1 MNTGDETRDHHEPD
15 PVGRACDAYSRE
27 WKNGCGR
34 PVEDFLRAHGLNPS
48 ELPPNLVPELEKLRD
63 WYGARLPA
71 PPTAGRYAPGTLI
84 NNRYQIEVVLGEGGM
99 GVVYRAFDMKLE
111 KTVALKFLP
120 PRLAANPALVDRFH
134 KEVRT
139 AQDVSHRCVARVYD
153 IDDHDD
159 HPFFSMEYIDGC
171 DLASLLKRSGGRL
184 TEETA
189 ARYARQLCLGL
200 AAIHSRGHVHR
211 DLKPQNVMI
220 DREGQLRVT
229 DFGLAVE
236 GTEAERAG
244 IAGTLPYMSPEQAR
258 GQATKQ
264 SDIYSLGL
272 VLYEMFTGCQAFESV
287 TLEQLVQRKSLPAAP
302 SAHVASLPT
311 EVDTAVLQCI
321 EPEPAKRPERVQNV
335 LHMLLRAGG
344 TPTPEEVAVA
354 EPPQNERTGGL
365 SLRAGIALFG
375 LTVCCLFLV
384 GELNDHTALFRQALT
399 DWSPRDLTRKAR
411 EHLNDLGFAPES
423 TRDTAHG
430 LATDEALL
438 AHLRNG
444 HSRLINRNQL
454 PSGQPAVMYFWYRRS
469 PDVIAQRLAPNDT
482 SGWSMPGRV
491 LPSEPPLREPGEV
504 CAFLD
509 LNGRLIELHAVPARR
524 PPNFPVRVP
533 DPTRLLK
540 AAGFENV
547 PLSKADAPTRAP
559 TGFADIRMAWVGAH
573 PQAPEVVLRIE
584 AAYYQGEP
592 VYFHVGPE
600 APQLGDRLPGFMPD
614 NLLEKVQEVKNT
626 LLGLVALPIGVW
638 FAWRNWIHGRAHP
651 RGALIL
657 AGGFVLLGLAGWV
670 LAAHHV
676 LWPRNR
682 LDSFK
687 DELSMFT
694 GMLGRVVFDGVLLWL
709 AYLAL
714 EPWVR
719 RTDPERVSSWN
730 RLIQGRWRA
739 PSVGGDILLGC
750 AGAAGFVSLLLLA
763 RAIPGWLGYVPD
775 LKSIWDATYTE
786 GAGSLLVTL
795 QIALMVALRG
805 FFLYFLVLLLC
816 RGYVRFGV
824 CLNVAIWWG
833 LYAHGGDY
841 TAVHI
846 AVGLA
851 YAIACFFVLRRAGL
865 LGFIAF
871 TLVEQVLTYM
881 PVTTDFSVWYGAIS
895 TMSLAFVLAL
905 ALYGTWTVGRAQQ
918 PADKT

>member
-15 PVGRACDAYSRE
+15 PVGHACDKYSRE
-27 WKNGCGR
+27 WKSGRGR
-34 PVEDFLRAHGLNPS
+34 PVEVFLREQGLDPS
-48 ELPPNLVPELEKLRD
+48 KQPPNLVPELDKLEA
-63 WYGARLPA
+63 WYRAR
-71 PPTAGRYAPGTLI
+71 RYAPGTLI
-84 NNRYQIEVVLGEGGM
+84 NNRYQIEVLLGEGGM

-120 PRLAANPALVDRFH
+120 PRLAANADLLDRFH

-139 AQDVSHRCVARVYD
+139 AQDVSHRCVARVHD
-153 IDDHDD
+153 IAYHNG
-159 HPFFSMEYIDGC
+159 HPYFSMEYIDGG
-171 DLASLLKRSGGRL
+171 DLASLLTGSGGRL

-189 ARYARQLCLGL
+189 LRYARQLCLGL

-211 DLKPQNVMI
+211 DLKPQNIMI
-220 DREGQLRVT
+220 DREGRQLSIT

-244 IAGTLPYMSPEQAR
+244 IAGTLQYMSPEQAGGR
-258 GQATKQ
+258 PTVQ

-272 VLYEMFTGCQAFESV
+272 VLYEMFTGHQAFESV
-287 TLEQLVQRKSLPAAP
+287 ALEELIQRKSLPDAP
-302 SAHVASLPT
+302 SAKVPSLPT
-311 EVDTAVLQCI
+311 VVDAVVLQCL
-321 EPEPAKRPERVQNV
+321 EPEPAKRPECVQNV

-354 EPPQNERTGGL
+354 EPPRNERTGGL

-411 EHLNDLGFAPES
+411 DHLNDLGFDPEPV
-423 TRDTAHG
+423 RDTAHG
-430 LATDEALL
+430 LATDEELL
-438 AHLRNG
+438 AHLRKS
-444 HSRLINRNQL
+444 HSHLIDRKQL
-454 PSGQPAVMYFWYRRS
+454 QSGQPAVMYFWYRRS

-504 CAFLD
+504 CVFLD
-509 LNGRLIELHAVPARR
+509 LNGRLIELHAIPARQQ
-524 PPNFPVRVP
+524 PNAPARVP

-547 PLSKADAPTRAP
+547 PLRKADALTRAP

-573 PQAPEVVLRIE
+573 PQAPEVALRIE

-592 VYFHVGPE
+592 IYFHVGPE
-600 APQLGDRLPGFMPD
+600 DSQLGDRLPGFMPG
-614 NLLEKVQEVKNT
+614 NHFEKLQEIKNT
-626 LLGLVALPIGVW
+626 LLGLVALPLGGW
-638 FAWRNWIHGRAHP
+638 FALRNWKLGRAHP
-651 RGALIL
+651 RGAALL
-657 AGGFVLLGLAGWV
+657 AVWFVALGLVGW
-670 LAAHHV
+670 LFAAHHA

-682 LDSFK
+682 LDSFR

-694 GMLGRVVFDGVLLWL
+694 GMLGRVVFDGVLVWL

-763 RAIPGWLGYVPD
+763 RAIPGWLGHVPD
-775 LKSIWDATYTE
+775 LKSVWDATYTE

-816 RGYVRFGV
+816 RGYARFGV

-841 TAVHI
+841 TAVRI
-846 AVGLA
+846 AVGLV

-871 TLVEQVLTYM
+871 NLVEQVLTYM
-881 PVTTDFSVWYGAIS
+881 QVTTDFSAWYGAIS

-918 PADKT
+918 SADKL